1 MLNQRRTEASKRVR
15 RGTAKPRWGWS
26 GVALLTR
33 PQLSASDIDL
43 ASLLPGHQSSEAQIV
58 LRLCDLEARYR
69 RYLHQDEFGPTRAE
83 RMAALRSLL
92 EQFDLLTSRL
102 LELPGDLQV
111 QLSHHL
117 ARCAYSDERVPD
129 NFQAYRGDV
138 AVVQQIAEA
147 AVGVERILHA
157 APIRCDWELTARLSD
172 AAQAT
177 AELLSALDTTTAGTI
192 AIDCPTLEIDVDI
205 DIDIDV
211 IGFATVTARIERLR
225 YRVGLA
231 LTRLEQRHGPERCE
245 SLRWLVWQLCDLY
258 HRETG
263 RRVTNSAVRA
273 SHCNASGTNYTAKPE
288 SPAGH
293 FVLAAVEILQPSEAW
308 AKEPDHWGAQRRAGI
323 LNRGG
328 LERAVYFVLREYV
341 AHHPYSGRRRRRTP
355 VK

>member
-1 MLNQRRTEASKRVR
+1 
-15 RGTAKPRWGWS
+15 
-26 GVALLTR
+26 
-33 PQLSASDIDL
+33 
-43 ASLLPGHQSSEAQIV
+43 V
-58 LRLCDLEARYR
+58 LRLCDLGARYR

-102 LELPGDLQV
+102 HELPGDLQV

-117 ARCAYSDERVPD
+117 AHCAYSDEPVPD

-157 APIRCDWELTARLSD
+157 APITRDRELTARLSD

-192 AIDCPTLEIDVDI
+192 AVDTDCPTLAIGADI
-205 DIDIDV
+205 DIDLIEL
-211 IGFATVTARIERLR
+211 ATVTARIERLR
-225 YRVGLA
+225 YRVEQA
-231 LTRLEQRHGPERCE
+231 LERLEQRRGPERCE

-293 FVLAAVEILQPSEAW
+293 FVLAVVEILQPSEPW
-308 AKEPDHWGAQRRAGI
+308 AKEPDHWVAQRRARI
-323 LNRGG
+323 LKRGG

-341 AHHPYSGRRRRRTP
+341 AHHPYSGRRRRRTA
-355 VK
+355 K

>member
-1 MLNQRRTEASKRVR
+1 
-15 RGTAKPRWGWS
+15 
-26 GVALLTR
+26 
-33 PQLSASDIDL
+33 
-43 ASLLPGHQSSEAQIV
+43 
-58 LRLCDLEARYR
+58 
-69 RYLHQDEFGPTRAE
+69 
-83 RMAALRSLL
+83 MAALRSLL
-92 EQFDLLTSRL
+92 EQFDVLMLRL
-102 LELPGDLQV
+102 HELPKDFQL
-111 QLSHHL
+111 QLSDHL
-117 ARCAYSDERVPD
+117 ARDANSGERDLD
-129 NFQAYRGDV
+129 NFQAYDGDV
-138 AVVQQIAEA
+138 AVVRRIAEA

-157 APIRCDWELTARLSD
+157 APIRSDRELTARLSD

-192 AIDCPTLEIDVDI
+192 AIDIDCPTLEIGADI
-205 DIDIDV
+205 DIDLIEL
-211 IGFATVTARIERLR
+211 ATVTARIDRLR

-293 FVLAAVEILQPSEAW
+293 FVLAVVEILQPSEAW
-308 AKEPDHWGAQRRAGI
+308 AKEPDHWVAQRRARI
-323 LNRGG
+323 LNRRG